1 MQRQGPKRAVYCV
14 PCFTDYEEEEEEE
27 ELSHHNI
34 MVWLGCSVCPLYPV
48 LLPSP
53 NI

>member
-34 MVWLGCSVCPLYPV
+34 MVWLGFPV